1 MSAVLPGASAPS
13 GTVRLMPDSVPR
25 ESRAPAEVT
34 ELHRVKADSAAS
46 WRAGGAGAAAGLRS
60 NVPADLGLMLPTTC
74 HVSLCTL
81 LSTLSRAQL

>member
-1 MSAVLPGASAPS
+1 MSAVWPGASAPS

-46 WRAGGAGAAAGLRS
+46 
-60 NVPADLGLMLPTTC
+60 
-74 HVSLCTL
+74 
-81 LSTLSRAQL
+81 